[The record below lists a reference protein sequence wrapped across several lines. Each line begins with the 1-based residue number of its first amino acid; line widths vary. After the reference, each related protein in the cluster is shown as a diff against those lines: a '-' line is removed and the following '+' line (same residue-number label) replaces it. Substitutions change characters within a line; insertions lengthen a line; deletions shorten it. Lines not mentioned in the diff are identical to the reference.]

1 MTNPNQEFYDL
12 LDQSIEPLMKYFDE
26 WNKSHSIMLENVD
39 AETAT
44 IANGLTLI
52 AMANINIVSLLRKL
66 IEVQVESNYN
76 IIQKLDDIETAIMSM
91 GFD

>member
-26 WNKSHSIMLENVD
+26 WNKLQPTMLENVD

-44 IANGLTLI
+44 IANSLTLI